1 MRTHQSATNS
11 GRRER
16 KRQRTANLIAET
28 AFQLF
33 EIHGYDAVTMERIA
47 VEADVAKATLY
58 KYFPVKEAL
67 LAHQFRQEI
76 AAGTTALQGEMS
88 RLPSFAARMTY
99 LLNASAEWNK
109 ARRVYLPHYLRFRLI
124 DVDFGARG
132 PAPEELRSGS
142 YSILE
147 ALFRAGQE
155 EGAVLRDFPPGQL
168 AWMFEFMCVGAV
180 MVWLNQP
187 KGSLKRKFEFAL
199 EVLLRGIAAPES
211 KPGGR
216 K

>member
-76 AAGTTALQGEMS
+76 AAGTTAILDAIGNQW
-88 RLPSFAARMTY
+88 P
-99 LLNASAEWNK
+99 
-109 ARRVYLPHYLRFRLI
+109 
-124 DVDFGARG
+124 DF
-132 PAPEELRSGS
+132 L
-142 YSILE
+142 
-147 ALFRAGQE
+147 
-155 EGAVLRDFPPGQL
+155 
-168 AWMFEFMCVGAV
+168 
-180 MVWLNQP
+180 
-187 KGSLKRKFEFAL
+187 
-199 EVLLRGIAAPES
+199 
-211 KPGGR
+211 PGGR
-216 K
+216 DHGTVR